1 MILCWGKFQTGHSII
16 LIAGVFALGWLMR
29 DGVGIYSEDS
39 VNYYE
44 AAKSLMRGDGYSVP
58 TAEGDLDPLTTFPPV
73 YSCILAFLGWSADL
87 LSVARVVQILS
98 LGASIYWIGLIL
110 YQLTKRSWQA
120 ACTGTALMTFSVD
133 VLTSHRFLMSEGV
146 FLSFALGSIYLLVL
160 FLKKRGIQ
168 RLFIAASMAA
178 LAGLTRYAGV
188 ALVAGGCLNLFF
200 LHRGTV
206 RARVR
211 DIFLFSGVGFS
222 PLALWFYR
230 NHVTG
235 DMTTGRFPG
244 LRAGLTFREIENVVD
259 AVSEWFFQGFLS
271 MSFWALVPL
280 AILLIGIAYAMW
292 IRKRQNACHL
302 WTMDVAIPL
311 TFAGA
316 YLGLLFI
323 SRVFLESSLLLDSE
337 RILMPLHVLLLI
349 SAISCWARIS
359 EVMRNQFL
367 QRVLKVSAVIFCL
380 FFVSFGIYWVA
391 REDGTDGYSTEYYRG
406 SLVIQRLK
414 TLPPNTRIY
423 TNEIPP
429 IQIWG
434 KRVPQLLPNKIDPS
448 IEGPNS
454 SYRLQVE
461 NLIKDLREGAM
472 LVYVRE
478 KESWYSVIS
487 PDEIES
493 LVPLEL
499 LEEDETASLYRAK
512 RGS

>member
-1 MILCWGKFQTGHSII
+1 MILRWSKFQTGHWII
-16 LIAGVFALGWLMR
+16 LISGVFALGWLMR

-58 TAEGDLDPLTTFPPV
+58 TAEGELDPLTTFPPV

-146 FLSFALGSIYLLVL
+146 FLSFTLGSIYLLVL
-160 FLKKRGIQ
+160 FLKKQGIQ
-168 RLFIAASMAA
+168 RLFLAASMAA
-178 LAGLTRYAGV
+178 LAGLTRYSGV
-188 ALVAGGCLNLFF
+188 ALIVGGCVNLFVF
-200 LHRGTV
+200 HGGTL

-211 DIFLFSGVGFS
+211 DILLFGGVGLS

-244 LRAGLTFREIENVVD
+244 FRAGLTFREIENVGV

-271 MSFWALVPL
+271 KPFWALVLL
-280 AILLIGIAYAMW
+280 AIISIGIVYATW
-292 IRKRQNACHL
+292 IRRHQDAFHPL
-302 WTMDVAIPL
+302 TMDVAIPT

-349 SAISCWARIS
+349 SAISCWARVS
-359 EVMRNQFL
+359 EVIHNQSL
-367 QRVLKVSAVIFCL
+367 LRVLKVSVVIFCL

-391 REDGTDGYSTEYYRG
+391 REGGTDGYSTEFYRG
-406 SLVIQRLK
+406 SMVIQRLK
-414 TLPPNTRIY
+414 NLPPNTRIY

-429 IQIWG
+429 VQIWG
-434 KRVPQLLPNKIDPS
+434 KRVPLLLPIKIDPS
-448 IEGPNS
+448 FERPNS
-454 SYRLQVE
+454 SYGLQVE
-461 NLIKDLREGAM
+461 NLITDLREGAM
-472 LVYVRE
+472 LVYIRE
-478 KESWYSVIS
+478 KESWYSIIS

-493 LVPLEL
+493 LLPLEL
-499 LEEDETASLYRAK
+499 VEKDETAYLYRAK